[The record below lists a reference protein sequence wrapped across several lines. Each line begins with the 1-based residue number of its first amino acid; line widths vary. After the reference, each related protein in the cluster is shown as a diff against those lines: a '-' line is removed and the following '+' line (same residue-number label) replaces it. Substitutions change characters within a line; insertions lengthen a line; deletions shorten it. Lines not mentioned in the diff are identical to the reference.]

1 MDLLRTAALLPR
13 TARRPALALALCTPC
28 LAQAPELPE
37 PPLQPEVTRAELEA
51 HVRFLA
57 SDRLAGRASGSEGSL
72 LAAHYL
78 ARVLERSGVEPAG
91 DAGTYLQ
98 RVPMRRVVYLA
109 QPTLTFWTREGE
121 ERRAEWGVD
130 FEQLSGAPAAERL
143 RVQVIPRGEWPP
155 AEPARGAALVLDL
168 PLRERRA
175 ALDALDPRWD
185 LVVLAGSEAPGKP
198 SASIPRAHTERGAEA
213 APRIVVRGDLRERL
227 LRGDALE
234 LRLEAPARVDAE
246 AFNVVGRIPGRG
258 SAERAE
264 LAEEAIVFSAHY
276 DHLGERPPSPEPI
289 EGEDRIYNGAD
300 DDASGC
306 AAVVELAGALAA
318 GEAPARTLVFL
329 LATGEEIG
337 LVGTRHYIEHPAV
350 PLERTVCNLNF
361 EMIGRPDA
369 LAGGAGR
376 LWLTGFERSNL
387 GEAFQAAGLA
397 VVPDARPEQ
406 RFFERS
412 DNIAFA
418 VRGIV
423 AQTFSSYDLHE
434 DYHTPQDEADRLDYD
449 HMEAA
454 VRAALA
460 AARLVTHGEL
470 RPEWKPGGAPPA
482 R

>member
-1 MDLLRTAALLPR
+1 MAGRLARAI
-13 TARRPALALALCTPC
+13 RRPAIALALCAGA
-28 LAQAPELPE
+28 LAQAPELLELPE

-57 SDRLAGRASGSEGSL
+57 SDRLAGRASASEGSL

-78 ARVLERSGVEPAG
+78 ARVLERSGVQPAG
-91 DAGTYLQ
+91 DGDSFLQ
-98 RVPMRRVVYLA
+98 RVPMRRIVYLA
-109 QPTLTFWTREGE
+109 LPTLTYWTREGE

-130 FEQLSGAPAAERL
+130 FEQLSGAPAGERL
-143 RVQVIPRGEWPP
+143 KVQVVPRDEGPP
-155 AEPARGAALVLDL
+155 AEPSRGAALVLDL

-175 ALDALDPRWD
+175 ALDALHPHWG

-198 SASIPRAHTERGAEA
+198 PASLPRSHTERGAQA
-213 APRIVVRGDLRERL
+213 APRITARGDLLERL
-227 LRGDALE
+227 LRGEIAE
-234 LRLEAPARVDAE
+234 LHLEAPARVDDE
-246 AFNVVGRIPGRG
+246 AYNVVGRIPGRG
-258 SAERAE
+258 SPERPE

-276 DHLGERPPSPEPI
+276 DHLGERPPTPGAP
-289 EGEDRIYNGAD
+289 EGEDRIFNGAD

-306 AAVVELAGALAA
+306 AAVIELAGALAA

-329 LATGEEIG
+329 LATGEEVG
-337 LVGTRHYIEHPAV
+337 LVGTRHYIEDPAV

-361 EMIGRPDA
+361 EMVGRPDA

-387 GEAFQAAGLA
+387 GEAFQATGLG
-397 VVPDARPEQ
+397 VVPDGRPEQ

-418 VRGIV
+418 LRGIV
-423 AQTFSSYDLHE
+423 AQTLSSYDLHA
-434 DYHTPQDEADRLDYD
+434 DYHTPDDEADRLDYD
-449 HMEAA
+449 HMEGA

-460 AARLVTHGEL
+460 AARLLTHGEL
-470 RPEWKPGGAPPA
+470 RPEWKPGGAPA
-482 R
+482 RR